1 MYLLP
6 VTKLLIL
13 FQWGNALLLAFN
25 KLTQLKDEL
34 ASNVIL
40 IVPGFTTNSAQSVIF
55 KVSVISSL

>member
-40 IVPGFTTNSAQSVIF
+40 IVPGFIINSAQSVIF